1 MVVYPNAKINLGL
14 NVVQKRADGFHE
26 LETVFYPIPLC
37 DILEVVPNDLN
48 ELKFSSSGIAIP
60 KGGGKNLVEKAYD
73 LLKKDFDIPFVA
85 IHLHKVIPIGAGL
98 GGGSAD
104 ASFMLKALNELFELQ
119 LSEVQLENYAIQ
131 LGSDCPFFI
140 KNKPVY
146 ATGKGEEFH
155 EFDFSMK
162 GKKMVLIYPNVH
174 VSTVDA
180 YSGIVPL
187 KSEKDIRSV
196 LNSGIINWKNDLKND
211 FERSVFLK
219 HPLLKEYKDDLYKNG
234 AEYACM
240 SGSGSSIFAVFSSD
254 ASIDLPLKVQGWA
267 FEIE

>member
-14 NVVQKRADGFHE
+14 NVVQKRTDGFHE

-37 DILEVVPNDLN
+37 DILEIVPNTSDKV
-48 ELKFSSSGIAIP
+48 KFSSSGIAIP
-60 KGGGKNLVEKAYD
+60 NGNSKNLVEKAYD
-73 LLKKDFDIPFVA
+73 LLKEDFDIPFVD

-104 ASFMLKALNELFELQ
+104 ASFALTTLNELFELQ
-119 LSEVQLENYAIQ
+119 LSLDQLEKYAIQ

-155 EFDFSMK
+155 EFDFSIK

-174 VSTVDA
+174 VSTADA
-180 YSGIVPL
+180 YNGIVPM
-187 KSEKDIRSV
+187 KSEKDIRFV
-196 LNSGIINWKNDLKND
+196 LNSDIINWKNDLRND
-211 FERSVFLK
+211 FEKSVFLK
-219 HPLLKEYKDDLYKNG
+219 NPLLQEYKDDLYKKG

-240 SGSGSSIFAVFSSD
+240 SGSGSSIFGLFSS
-254 ASIDLPLKVQGWA
+254 SVNLHFPPNVQYWT
-267 FEIE
+267 FELE